1 MSENSND
8 NDLEK
13 NESESDLNDLLDDDL
28 STAGNQTFEG
38 GLENNISQTSTV
50 GLAGLTGFERDQD
63 VLDHI
68 SKDGANDDVQTP
80 DARNLQATEIE
91 DAVIQDASAS
101 TLSQDDA
108 QRTNAQQQTVVKDD
122 EYIGNSA
129 SADAAHVDDIADTSV
144 NFTKADL
151 STSQFTVPSEAQESK
166 MGEEEVE
173 EDAEE
178 ESPPPPKELPA
189 FDLSAEISE
198 NASAGTQL
206 GDLPAVDRA
215 GDALS
220 YAITDATGQPV
231 DHPAFVIINN
241 QVQVR
246 DGATLDFEAAPMQEL
261 FIKVTNIEGTSRID
275 SFEIDLTD
283 INEGPQDISLSN
295 AALAENAAGAAVG
308 TLSTTDPDAGDTH
321 SYTVDDARFEVVGGT
336 LKLKD
341 GISLDHESAG
351 TIDVTVTSTD
361 ADGAALSETFTVNVT
376 DINEGPQDIS
386 LSNAALAE
394 NAAGAAVGTL
404 STTDPDA
411 GDTHSYTVD
420 DARFEVVGGTLKL
433 KDGISLDHESAGT
446 IDVTVTS
453 TDADGAAL
461 SETFSIDVTN
471 VNEAATLDLNM
482 VALDAPDDAS
492 IAKMAFGAVTIENA
506 GQSEAVHGE
515 GAGETALW
523 SNVGTFQGMAFD
535 VRATVVETNTSGYYD
550 SFFRTSGDN
559 AYVLTNAGQ
568 TTVEYKFYM
577 AGTDEELIIN
587 GSYLI
592 DDLDGGSA
600 NEGFSVDL
608 EEVDAYGVERDGD
621 IIETTVGDTTKD
633 FRGDGYSNS
642 GDSEHAVAFN
652 ASGTKGFTVTYS
664 ADSNGRGFMLDG
676 NWNDGY
682 FDDLEVTDTNLNHA
696 DVFTEGSAGTH
707 VASEQVSVSD
717 VDGATLDAATIVLT
731 NAQNGDVLSVG
742 DLPDGIAATVDTGTE
757 GEITVTLT
765 GTASHADYEAA
776 MRQVMFENPN
786 DDLASIPR
794 TIEFTVDDGGS
805 ISDPAT
811 TTIYV
816 NEIGDDGVFQ
826 DTGSE
831 LLNDV
836 LTGNANDNLLRGLG
850 GDDQLHGEAGNDT
863 LIGGTGNDTMTGG
876 EGNDS
881 FVLSAMQGDD
891 VVSGGTG
898 TAWTDTLELGGV
910 SSIPFGGTNFEGV
923 GWTVVL
929 DEGSSI
935 EGGSVG
941 QLDLSEDA
949 SGTVLFDD
957 GGSIDFDGIEKI
969 TW

>member
-68 SKDGANDDVQTP
+68 SKDGTNDDVQTP

-246 DGATLDFEAAPMQEL
+246 DGATLDFEATPIQEL

-283 INEGPQDISLSN
+283 INEGPQAISLSN

-321 SYTVDDARFEVVGGT
+321 SYTVDDTRFEVVGGT

-361 ADGAALSETFTVNVT
+361 AE
-376 DINEGPQDIS
+376 
-386 LSNAALAE
+386 
-394 NAAGAAVGTL
+394 
-404 STTDPDA
+404 
-411 GDTHSYTVD
+411 
-420 DARFEVVGGTLKL
+420 
-433 KDGISLDHESAGT
+433 
-446 IDVTVTS
+446 
-453 TDADGAAL
+453 GAAL
-461 SETFSIDVTN
+461 SETFSIDVIN